1 MISEVLLL
9 NELDADLAEHC
20 AKWLC
25 KLGSEMQREFR
36 RHNSLTP
43 LALTYDGD
51 DALPVSWVATH
62 VWRGI
67 QTIEGYTAPDWRRRG
82 IARIGVLMLVSAG
95 HLNKREP
102 LAVFAPE
109 CVDLA
114 YGVGFDDV
122 RFFQRDGRGGWLE
135 VRA

>member
-9 NELDADLAEHC
+9 HELDADLAEHC

-36 RHNSLTP
+36 QHNSLTP
-43 LALTYDGD
+43 LAITYDGD
-51 DALPVSWVATH
+51 QAMPVAWVATH
-62 VWRGI
+62 VWRGR
-67 QTIEGYTAPDWRRRG
+67 QTIEGFTAPKWRRLG
-82 IARIGVLMLVSAG
+82 IARIGTLMLMAAG
-95 HLNKREP
+95 HLDKREP
-102 LAVFAPE
+102 VSVFAPE

-114 YGVGFDDV
+114 YGLGWDDV
-122 RFFQRDGRGGWLE
+122 RFWQRDGRGGWHE